1 MKPSYWKFPLTAL
14 SLLLLISF
22 TAMGQTADVI
32 TLDATINPA
41 TADYIHQSILTA
53 QEEGVE
59 CLIIRFNTPGGLLK
73 STREIVSDFLTAK
86 IPVVIYV
93 APAGAQAA
101 SAGAFI
107 TLASHIAAMAPGTNI
122 GAAHPVGMQGGEK
135 DSIMNEKATND
146 AAAFIRTISEKRHRN
161 VRWAED
167 AVRKSISITETEAL
181 RDSVVDLIA
190 PSVTALL
197 DSIDGKTVTV
207 AGVDRTLHTRGAR
220 IVEKTMGWKFQIL
233 DILSDPNIAYIFFM
247 LGIFG
252 LLFELYNPGAILP
265 GVVGVIAL
273 ILAFYSLHTL
283 PVNYAGLALI
293 VFGIILFV
301 LELKIVSHGLLGIG
315 GTVALLLGS
324 VMLINTE
331 SSLEFVSLSW
341 SVILSTVVFTAL
353 FFIFAIG
360 MGIRAQRKKP
370 VTGVEGIVGE
380 TGETLT
386 ELNPSGQ
393 VRVHGEIWNAT
404 SAQGVISRGSRVT
417 VRQINDLRLTVDKA
431 D

>member
-1 MKPSYWKFPLTAL
+1 MDPSYWKFAL
-14 SLLLLISF
+14 PALLLLLLLPIS
-22 TAMGQTADVI
+22 AMGQTADVI

-53 QEEGVE
+53 KEDGAEV
-59 CLIIRFNTPGGLLK
+59 LIIRLNTPGGLLK
-73 STREIVSDFLTAK
+73 STREIVSDLLTAQV
-86 IPVVIYV
+86 PVVVYV

-101 SAGAFI
+101 SAGSFI
-107 TLASHIAAMAPGTNI
+107 TLAAHIAAMAPGTNI

-135 DSIMNEKATND
+135 DSIMNEKATNN

-161 VRWAED
+161 VHWAED

-181 RDSVVDLIA
+181 HDSVVDIIA
-190 PSVTALL
+190 PTVTALL
-197 DSIDGKTVTV
+197 DSIDGRSVNV
-207 AGVDRTLHTRGAR
+207 AGVERTLHTRGAHV
-220 IVEKTMGWKFQIL
+220 VEKTMGWKFQIL

-301 LELKIVSHGLLGIG
+301 LEIKIVSHGLLAVGGII
-315 GTVALLLGS
+315 ALLLGS

-331 SSLEFVSLSW
+331 SSLEFASLSW
-341 SVILSTVVFTAL
+341 SVILSTVLFTAL

-380 TGETLT
+380 IGETLT
-386 ELNPSGQ
+386 ELNPNGQ

-404 SAQGVISRGSRVT
+404 SDQGVITPGSRVT
-417 VRQINDLRLTVDKA
+417 VRRVKDLHLTVDKA